1 MTYNKRITL
10 AGTDFLFLILAPCVF
25 AADPAAKLATTIFT
39 PDVAQRIFGALA
51 EAAKVNSEP
60 DTKSGAAVV
69 SRCSYFLKSDNGTI
83 TTVSLLLR
91 RAATVEESK
100 AIFFASKQ
108 ANHDEE
114 IANLGDAAYRT
125 TAPAQLNVLKG
136 ANWLIISAG
145 AFPKPDPVLQEKA
158 ARDILKN
165 IGD

>member
-1 MTYNKRITL
+1 MSYDKRITL
-10 AGTDFLFLILAPCVF
+10 VGTGLLLVILATCVF
-25 AADPAAKLATTIFT
+25 AVDPTVNLATTILT
-39 PDVAQRIFGALA
+39 PDLAQRIFGAPA
-51 EAAKVNSEP
+51 QAAKVNSEL
-60 DTKSGAAVV
+60 DTKSGSAVV
-69 SRCSYFLKSDNGTI
+69 SRCSYFLYSNTGT

-91 RAATVEESK
+91 RAANVEEGK

-108 ANHDEE
+108 TNHDGE